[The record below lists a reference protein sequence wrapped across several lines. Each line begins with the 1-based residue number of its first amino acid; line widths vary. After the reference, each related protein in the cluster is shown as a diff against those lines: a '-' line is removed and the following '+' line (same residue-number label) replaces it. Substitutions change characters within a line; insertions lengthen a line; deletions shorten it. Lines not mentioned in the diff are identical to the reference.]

1 MKRASGEERLDLVI
15 SLILIVGVVASLLL
29 EVAGLFGLLY
39 LNGNLSIA
47 FAPEFALKGSNFFA
61 YAVHVIQVV
70 LLGRWTPTTILTL
83 GLVLLMMT
91 PYLRVVASAAYFAA
105 GRDLKYFLITL
116 FVLVILTGSLLTH

>member
-1 MKRASGEERLDLVI
+1 MKKASGEERLDLVI

-39 LNGNLSIA
+39 SNGNLSIA

-61 YAVHVIQVV
+61 YAAHTIQVV
-70 LLGRWTPTTILTL
+70 LLGRWTPSTILTL
-83 GLVLLMMT
+83 GLVLLMTT

-105 GRDLKYFLITL
+105 ASDLKYFLITL
-116 FVLVILTGSLLTH
+116 LVLVILTGSLLTH